1 VGGLFRKIEGKA
13 RFMKMTIKKKLIF
26 SFTFLVLVIT
36 TISLVSVYFLKEVNL
51 TTAQVTDEVMPQ
63 LEIINSLS
71 YETTLYR
78 YQEYEHM
85 VTTDM
90 EAMLALEDS
99 MEALSK
105 NIKKNMTAYS
115 AYVDDG
121 RVEQMLGYWDTY
133 TAVHQDMLKASR
145 LLDAKAARKIIDGE
159 SKAAYDEIAVM
170 VKVLKEE
177 ALQGSVQIKDE
188 GSKTYRTIRDVLLVV
203 MGVSILI
210 SVLMALSIVISIVK
224 PIGLLRR
231 KLKDLVEQG
240 GDLTQTIEI
249 KHRDEIGALAMTV
262 NQFIENIRTIIL
274 EVNHCALGVE
284 ESSAQVSKHL
294 VTLGTQVELSS
305 GIIEELSAGMQETAA
320 TTEEIHASSSEIE
333 QAAKRMAERSQ
344 DGTISASEI
353 RKKAEKLKEKAVASE
368 TSAEQLYQTTREK
381 LEVALAKSEAIN
393 SIHVLSEGILSIS
406 DQTNLLALN
415 AAIEAARAG
424 EAGKGFAVVADE
436 IRHLSENSKNSVNE
450 IQKVTKEVIVAV
462 QDMIHGSK
470 TMMDFFDQQ
479 VMKDY
484 QDMVQTGESYG
495 ADGIFVD
502 ELVGDFNTSS
512 EELADTIDGIIK
524 AIGEVAVTVNQ
535 GAGDTQEMAEKMV
548 AMVEMLKD
556 VKVQMDISMKN
567 SELLKQAVTK
577 FTV

>member
-1 VGGLFRKIEGKA
+1 
-13 RFMKMTIKKKLIF
+13 MKMTIKKKLIF

-90 EAMLALEDS
+90 EAMLALEES

-210 SVLMALSIVISIVK
+210 SILMALSIVISIVK

-305 GIIEELSAGMQETAA
+305 GIIEELSAGMQN
-320 TTEEIHASSSEIE
+320 
-333 QAAKRMAERSQ
+333 QKP
-344 DGTISASEI
+344 
-353 RKKAEKLKEKAVASE
+353 
-368 TSAEQLYQTTREK
+368 
-381 LEVALAKSEAIN
+381 
-393 SIHVLSEGILSIS
+393 SIVSMYY
-406 DQTNLLALN
+406 
-415 AAIEAARAG
+415 R
-424 EAGKGFAVVADE
+424 KGFYQSL
-436 IRHLSENSKNSVNE
+436 IRL
-450 IQKVTKEVIVAV
+450 I
-462 QDMIHGSK
+462 
-470 TMMDFFDQQ
+470 
-479 VMKDY
+479 Y
-484 QDMVQTGESYG
+484 
-495 ADGIFVD
+495 
-502 ELVGDFNTSS
+502 
-512 EELADTIDGIIK
+512 
-524 AIGEVAVTVNQ
+524 
-535 GAGDTQEMAEKMV
+535 
-548 AMVEMLKD
+548 
-556 VKVQMDISMKN
+556 
-567 SELLKQAVTK
+567 
-577 FTV
+577 

>member
-470 TMMDFFDQQ
+470 TMMDFFDQK

-484 QDMVQTGESYG
+484 QDMVQTGEAYG

-556 VKVQMDISMKN
+556 VKIQMDISMKN

>member
-1 VGGLFRKIEGKA
+1 
-13 RFMKMTIKKKLIF
+13 
-26 SFTFLVLVIT
+26 
-36 TISLVSVYFLKEVNL
+36 
-51 TTAQVTDEVMPQ
+51 
-63 LEIINSLS
+63 
-71 YETTLYR
+71 
-78 YQEYEHM
+78 
-85 VTTDM
+85 
-90 EAMLALEDS
+90 
-99 MEALSK
+99 
-105 NIKKNMTAYS
+105 MTAYS

-368 TSAEQLYQTTREK
+368 ISAEQLYQTTREK

-470 TMMDFFDQQ
+470 TMMDFFDQK

-484 QDMVQTGESYG
+484 QDMVQTGEAYG

-502 ELVGDFNTSS
+502 ELVGDFNSSS

>member
-1 VGGLFRKIEGKA
+1 MGGLFRKIEGKA

-105 NIKKNMTAYS
+105 NIKTNMTTYS

-170 VKVLKEE
+170 VKILKEE

-188 GSKTYRTIRDVLLVV
+188 GSKTYQTIRDVLLVV

-210 SVLMALSIVISIVK
+210 SILMALSIVISIVK

-470 TMMDFFDQQ
+470 TMMDFFDQK

-484 QDMVQTGESYG
+484 QDMVQTGEAYG

-548 AMVEMLKD
+548 AMVEMLKE

>member
-1 VGGLFRKIEGKA
+1 
-13 RFMKMTIKKKLIF
+13 MKMTIKKKLIF

-36 TISLVSVYFLKEVNL
+36 TISLVSVYFLKEVNM

-115 AYVDDG
+115 TYVDDG

-470 TMMDFFDQQ
+470 TMMDFFDQK

-484 QDMVQTGESYG
+484 QDMVQTGEAYG

-502 ELVGDFNTSS
+502 ELVGDFNSSS

>member
-1 VGGLFRKIEGKA
+1 
-13 RFMKMTIKKKLIF
+13 MKMTIKKKLIF

-90 EAMLALEDS
+90 EAMLALEES

-177 ALQGSVQIKDE
+177 ALQGSLQIKDE

-210 SVLMALSIVISIVK
+210 SILMALSIVISIVK

-470 TMMDFFDQQ
+470 TMMDFFDQK

-484 QDMVQTGESYG
+484 QDMVQTGEAYG

-548 AMVEMLKD
+548 AMVEMLKE

>member
-1 VGGLFRKIEGKA
+1 
-13 RFMKMTIKKKLIF
+13 MKMTIKKKLIF

-210 SVLMALSIVISIVK
+210 SILMALSIVISIVK

-274 EVNHCALGVE
+274 EVNHCALGEE

-484 QDMVQTGESYG
+484 QDMVQTGEAYG

-502 ELVGDFNTSS
+502 ELVGDFNSSS

-548 AMVEMLKD
+548 AMVEMLKE

>member
-1 VGGLFRKIEGKA
+1 MGGLFRKIEGKA

-90 EAMLALEDS
+90 EAMLALEES

-470 TMMDFFDQQ
+470 TMMDFFDQK

-484 QDMVQTGESYG
+484 QDMVQTGEAYG

-548 AMVEMLKD
+548 AMVEMLKE

>member
-1 VGGLFRKIEGKA
+1 
-13 RFMKMTIKKKLIF
+13 MKMTIKKKLIF

-105 NIKKNMTAYS
+105 NIKKNMTTYS

-177 ALQGSVQIKDE
+177 ALQGSLQIKDE

-210 SVLMALSIVISIVK
+210 SILMALSIVISIVK

-470 TMMDFFDQQ
+470 TMMDFFDQK

-484 QDMVQTGESYG
+484 QDMVQTGEAYG